1 MGNSLS
7 QVFLNVTLKR
17 VKNQRK
23 YDSFI
28 KWYYK
33 ERYAQRS
40 AKRILVNYSSQFLML
55 AGTYHAT
62 LKQKLAN
69 NFTLGL
75 LHRYNLF
82 FPNKNPGRIYTF
94 ESIMKTF
101 KNQLNYHSRQ
111 IRTKNTSQKINS
123 TEAETILLL

>member
-40 AKRILVNYSSQFLML
+40 AKRILGNYSSQFLTL
-55 AGTYHAT
+55 AETYHAT
-62 LKQKLAN
+62 
-69 NFTLGL
+69 
-75 LHRYNLF
+75 
-82 FPNKNPGRIYTF
+82 
-94 ESIMKTF
+94 
-101 KNQLNYHSRQ
+101 
-111 IRTKNTSQKINS
+111 
-123 TEAETILLL
+123 